1 MYISENVNKSAD
13 ASSVL
18 LNWVL
23 KLAPTRM
30 QLAGRIINTEKLRLG
45 KGVTFNVKS

>member
-13 ASSVL
+13 ASSAFL
-18 LNWVL
+18 TWV
-23 KLAPTRM
+23 LAPTSM
-30 QLAGRIINTEKLRLG
+30 QLAGRITNTEKLRLG